1 VSSKKIF
8 VSYSSIDRPWVDKLG
23 GALARRDWIAG
34 IERSQVHEDETD
46 RARTVR
52 DLEGADV
59 LLVVLSE
66 RAITDPEVTLELE
79 LSEKYGTPTVAVRID
94 DAELPDELVRRLTG
108 VTAVAFHVGEPEQQ
122 IERLNTALGRAAAQS
137 QRVSTMEL
145 ETLMPDGVD
154 ATEGPAGPETLGMP
168 SGWDDDL
175 TGGDPEDDTATQQ
188 VAPVSDRSRS
198 DKMFYI
204 GLVLVA
210 VVAAVLMFLY
220 FR

>member
-1 VSSKKIF
+1 MVPRVSSKTIF
-8 VSYSSIDRPWVDKLG
+8 VSHSSIDRSWVDKLG
-23 GALARRDWIAG
+23 GALARRDWTAG

-66 RAITDPEVTLELE
+66 RSVADAQVKLELE

-94 DAELPDELVRRLTG
+94 DAELPDEVTRRLTG
-108 VTAVAFHVGEPEQQ
+108 VTAIAFHVGEPEEQ

-145 ETLMPDGVD
+145 ETLMPDDAD
-154 ATEGPAGPETLGMP
+154 ATQGPTGPATLGLP
-168 SGWDDDL
+168 TGWGDQDDD
-175 TGGDPEDDTATQQ
+175 DDTATQQ
-188 VAPVSDRSRS
+188 VESVDEKPGS
-198 DKMFYI
+198 DKGFYI
-204 GLVLVA
+204 GLVVVVV
-210 VVAAVLMFLY
+210 VVAALLFVFLK
-220 FR
+220 